1 MLCGAPDEEQ
11 SLPLLLAGTAL
22 LRISREHEEE
32 WGRSGAPHFQ
42 KGFQS
47 LPQARE
53 TCGKGCQWWCP
64 GQGWRQSE
72 GPQFRHIPCM
82 NLREERVKFPSSFQ
96 PRVFLGR

>member
-1 MLCGAPDEEQ
+1 MKSSPCRSFWLG
-11 SLPLLLAGTAL
+11 PLFSASAG
-22 LRISREHEEE
+22 EHEEE

-47 LPQARE
+47 LPQAQE

-64 GQGWRQSE
+64 GQGWGQSE
-72 GPQFRHIPCM
+72 GPQFRHIPYM

-96 PRVFLGR
+96 PRVFVGR